1 MNISKMI
8 DKQKGV
14 KGKVV
19 GKRKVTSS
27 DIGQS
32 SGWNKLDTDRGDYE
46 YTKPATDEAKELDGS
61 YGGFQPKPAVEVVIV
76 AMKPLDKKGYLEQAQ
91 DNGKGVTWFDDCRIP
106 FADESDRESSGFW
119 GITKEE
125 QSNEL
130 RKHHEYYKG
139 YDDKSYV
146 GYTKKKKSD
155 YGKYVEKQKS
165 FKNAKTIGTT
175 IKGNEHFL
183 GGDIKQLNPAENYQ
197 DTAEASPRGRFPA
210 NLLVSDNVLDDGKI
224 TNTNVK
230 AGIRKAGNEF
240 GQDSGWNDHTNVD
253 SIRTGIS
260 DSGGYSRYF
269 NLDTWFEKNL
279 KSLPEPVQQTFPF
292 MIVPKASK
300 AEKNN
305 GLDNFE
311 TKQAKGGGGTSND
324 TWYEDDVNAAS
335 GKFGSEK
342 APSRNI
348 HPTVKPLTLMNYL
361 VVLGSRKGDVVL
373 EPFAGSGTTA
383 LACVGQERDYIAIE
397 REEEYY
403 EIAKARL
410 EKVEQP
416 LKMWEKF
423 SG

>member
-1 MNISKMI
+1 MQDSN
-8 DKQKGV
+8 QNQQLN
-14 KGKVV
+14 VV
-19 GKRKVTSS
+19 SS
-27 DIGQS
+27 NETI
-32 SGWNKLDTDRGDYE
+32 N
-46 YTKPATDEAKELDGS
+46 
-61 YGGFQPKPAVEVVIV
+61 
-76 AMKPLDKKGYLEQAQ
+76 KKGYLEQAQ
-91 DNGKGVTWFDDCRIP
+91 DNQKGVTWFDDCRVP
-106 FADESDRESSGFW
+106 FEEGYVEPENQTMPDLRDVGKKSKEAIGIDKLSYGQVQNAKRKPYKTTNRKPREDGTVFKTSGF
-119 GITKEE
+119 
-125 QSNEL
+125 
-130 RKHHEYYKG
+130 
-139 YDDKSYV
+139 KS
-146 GYTKKKKSD
+146 
-155 YGKYVEKQKS
+155 
-165 FKNAKTIGTT
+165 
-175 IKGNEHFL
+175 
-183 GGDIKQLNPAENYQ
+183 ENN
-197 DTAEASPRGRFPA
+197 DTAEASPMGRFPA
-210 NLLVSDNVLDDGKI
+210 NLLVSDDVLDDGKI

-269 NLDTWFEKNL
+269 NLDAWWNKNI

-292 MIVPKASK
+292 MIVPKASRG
-300 AEKNN
+300 EKDN
-305 GLDNFE
+305 GLEFMEEKKSGAYVGRGGSQDDPNGMFKDRE
-311 TKQAKGGGGTSND
+311 TK
-324 TWYEDDVNAAS
+324 
-335 GKFGSEK
+335 
-342 APSRNI
+342 SRNI

-410 EKVEQP
+410 EKVEEP

>member
-1 MNISKMI
+1 
-8 DKQKGV
+8 
-14 KGKVV
+14 
-19 GKRKVTSS
+19 
-27 DIGQS
+27 
-32 SGWNKLDTDRGDYE
+32 
-46 YTKPATDEAKELDGS
+46 
-61 YGGFQPKPAVEVVIV
+61 VIV

-106 FADESDRESSGFW
+106 FADESDFDSATFGTQTDIKNNNYGTNRPGD
-119 GITKEE
+119 GHIHD
-125 QSNEL
+125 SNVEANPIGRFPANL
-130 RKHHEYYKG
+130 LVSDNVL
-139 YDDKSYV
+139 DD
-146 GYTKKKKSD
+146 GTEKKTNAGD
-155 YGKYVEKQKS
+155 YEKYVEKQKS

-175 IKGNEHFL
+175 IKGKEHFL

-197 DTAEASPRGRFPA
+197 KPKKKKMTMPDLRDVGKKSKEAIGIDKLSYGQVENAERKEYEMW
-210 NLLVSDNVLDDGKI
+210 DI
-224 TNTNVK
+224 EETTN
-230 AGIRKAGNEF
+230 
-240 GQDSGWNDHTNVD
+240 
-253 SIRTGIS
+253 
-260 DSGGYSRYF
+260 GYSRF
-269 NLDTWFEKNL
+269 FSLDNWFSKNIKL
-279 KSLPEPVQQTFPF
+279 LPEPVQQTFPF

-300 AEKNN
+300 SEKNE

-311 TKQAKGGGGTSND
+311 VKQQKGGGGTSND
-324 TWYEDDVNAAS
+324 TWYEDDVNSAS

-383 LACVGQERDYIAIE
+383 LACVSQERDYIAIE

-423 SG
+423 S